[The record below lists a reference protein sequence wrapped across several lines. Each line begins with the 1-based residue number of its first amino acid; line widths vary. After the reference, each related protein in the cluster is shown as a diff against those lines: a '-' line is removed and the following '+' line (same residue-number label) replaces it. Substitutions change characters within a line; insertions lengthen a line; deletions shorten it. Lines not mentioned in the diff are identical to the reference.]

1 MKRFFLV
8 AMFALLCFL
17 CRAEGVETKSVYIV
31 GNFSVTSDKGVGRDG
46 LWRYDLL
53 EDTFFI
59 TNTAVGY
66 TMKFY
71 HEPAR
76 GFNHIVIDLPIS
88 ALEILGSS
96 VVAATD
102 LLKFNSSDDAYNWML
117 NHKQGGSKIYI
128 IDRCDY
134 YRSSENLSAPDR
146 MKAVEVWIWYND
158 IPSHL
163 HGAFHFDEFY

>member
-8 AMFALLCFL
+8 VALALLSLF
-17 CRAEGVETKSVYIV
+17 CRAEGVETKSLYIL
-31 GNFSVTSDKGVGRDG
+31 GDFSVTSDKGVGRDG

-59 TNTAVGY
+59 TNTAANY
-66 TMKFY
+66 TLKFY
-71 HEPAR
+71 HEPGR
-76 GFNHIVIDLPIS
+76 GFNHVVVDLPIS

-96 VVAATD
+96 VVEAAE
-102 LLKFNSSDDAYNWML
+102 LLKFTTSDDAYNWML
-117 NHKQGGSKIYI
+117 DKKRTCSKIYI

-134 YRSSENLSAPDR
+134 YKSSESRSAPDR

-158 IPSHL
+158 IPHHL
-163 HGAFHFDEFY
+163 HNILDEFY

>member
-8 AMFALLCFL
+8 VALALLSLF
-17 CRAEGVETKSVYIV
+17 CRAEDVTTKSLYIV
-31 GNFSVTSDKGVGRDG
+31 GDFSVTSDKGVGRDG

-59 TNTAVGY
+59 TNTAVDY
-66 TMKFY
+66 TLKFY
-71 HEPAR
+71 HEPGR
-76 GFNHIVIDLPIS
+76 GFNQVVVDLPIS

-96 VVAATD
+96 VVEAAE
-102 LLKFNSSDDAYNWML
+102 LLKFSTSDDAYNWML
-117 NHKQGGSKIYI
+117 DKKRTCSKIYI
-128 IDRCDY
+128 IDRCDFY
-134 YRSSENLSAPDR
+134 KSSESISAPDR

-163 HGAFHFDEFY
+163 HNVLDEFY

>member
-1 MKRFFLV
+1 MKRIFLV

-17 CRAEGVETKSVYIV
+17 CRAEGVETKSLYIL
-31 GNFSVTSDKGVGRDG
+31 GDFSVTSDMGVDRDG

-71 HEPAR
+71 HEPWR
-76 GFNHIVIDLPIS
+76 GFDHVVVDLPIS
-88 ALEILGSS
+88 ALEILSSS
-96 VVAATD
+96 VVEAAE
-102 LLKFNSSDDAYNWML
+102 LLKFSTSDDAYNWML
-117 NHKQGGSKIYI
+117 DKKRTCSKIYI
-128 IDRCDY
+128 IDRCDFY
-134 YRSSENLSAPDR
+134 KSSENLSAPDR
-146 MKAVEVWIWYND
+146 MKVVEVWIWYND

-163 HGAFHFDEFY
+163 HGAFHIDEFY

>member
-1 MKRFFLV
+1 MKRFFVVLL
-8 AMFALLCFL
+8 ALLSFV
-17 CRAEGVETKSVYIV
+17 CRADDIAIKSLYIL
-31 GNFSVTSDKGVGRDG
+31 GDFSVTSDKGVGRDG

-117 NHKQGGSKIYI
+117 DKKRTCSKIYI
-128 IDRCDY
+128 IDRCDFY
-134 YRSSENLSAPDR
+134 KSSESLSAPER

-163 HGAFHFDEFY
+163 HNVLDEFF

>member
-1 MKRFFLV
+1 MKRLFVVVL
-8 AMFALLCFL
+8 ALLSFV
-17 CRAEGVETKSVYIV
+17 CRADQVERKSVYIV
-31 GNFSVTSDKGVGRDG
+31 GDFSVTSNMGVGRDG

-96 VVAATD
+96 VVEAAE
-102 LLKFNSSDDAYNWML
+102 LLKFSTSDDAYNWML
-117 NHKQGGSKIYI
+117 DKKRTCSKIYI
-128 IDRCDY
+128 IDRCDFY
-134 YRSSENLSAPDR
+134 KSSESLSAPDR

-163 HGAFHFDEFY
+163 HGAFHIDEFY

>member
-8 AMFALLCFL
+8 AMFAMLSLVCQ
-17 CRAEGVETKSVYIV
+17 AEVVETKSVYIV

-88 ALEILGSS
+88 ALEILSSS
-96 VVAATD
+96 VVEAAE
-102 LLKFNSSDDAYNWML
+102 LLKFSTSDDAYNWML
-117 NHKQGGSKIYI
+117 DNKRTCSKIYI
-128 IDRCDY
+128 IDRCDFY
-134 YRSSENLSAPDR
+134 KSSENLTSPDR

-158 IPSHL
+158 IPQHL
-163 HGAFHFDEFY
+163 HNVLDEFF

>member
-1 MKRFFLV
+1 MKGIFLV
-8 AMFALLCFL
+8 VALALLSLF
-17 CRAEGVETKSVYIV
+17 CRAEDVTTKSLYIL
-31 GNFSVTSDKGVGRDG
+31 GDFSVTSDKGVGRDG

-59 TNTAVGY
+59 TNTAVDY
-66 TMKFY
+66 TLTFY
-71 HEPAR
+71 HEPWR
-76 GFNHIVIDLPIS
+76 GFDHVVVDLPIS
-88 ALEILGSS
+88 ALEILSSS
-96 VVAATD
+96 VVEAAE

-117 NHKQGGSKIYI
+117 DKKRTCSKIYI
-128 IDRCDY
+128 IDRCDFY
-134 YRSSENLSAPDR
+134 KSSENLSAPDR